1 MRSGLEQKRESREG
15 KHNLV
20 AAPVSDYQTLKQRS
34 RKHSCVF
41 HSVFNPCFQ
50 AVFWKTLQTCILRR
64 KLLPGNPAYRLGWC
78 ESSGHNH
85 LPHLTGLLR
94 DADLH
99 FCPHG
104 LGVGRGAFLARAVA
118 WQSVFCCVGAL
129 SFSSVHLREFKEN
142 IWTILNITIVCSPCM
157 TWQEKA
163 AYVFREPCSPMS
175 NLCDHLHQPPHPDAL
190 HYHASCLSL
199 QLFIHLCKGALAMQ
213 RKQKIFLAVTVLISK
228 LNVILSFPLF
238 PRSMHRTAFGSTW
251 QECMFSVHSCKLS
264 CKLGHL
270 ALRV

>member
-163 AYVFREPCSPMS
+163 AYVFREPLLPNEQFMWSSSSATSPW
-175 NLCDHLHQPPHPDAL
+175 CPA
-190 HYHASCLSL
+190 
-199 QLFIHLCKGALAMQ
+199 
-213 RKQKIFLAVTVLISK
+213 
-228 LNVILSFPLF
+228 
-238 PRSMHRTAFGSTW
+238 
-251 QECMFSVHSCKLS
+251 LS
-264 CKLGHL
+264 CFLLVTAAVHPPLQRCLGHAEEAENL
-270 ALRV
+270 SGCNSFNI